1 MKACAVDIAELE
13 GDELTGGDVCQEYK
27 VPSPIIKARR
37 AGVGSAKDGG
47 SIANVGHLYA
57 FGNTEGYYRVKILGV
72 KARGREGRDRPFSH
86 ATGRG
91 WVRGKK
97 GAYYDALRNKKA
109 TVISMIVES
118 FGGNCVDIALAQHD
132 VVGAVHLDL
141 IAVFRIEQHLV
152 ASFDV
157 ADIGTGRNDLGPG
170 QALPDLCRGR
180 AEDAA
185 ATATLAL
192 GVAEFH
198 QDAVVQ
204 HLDGQTIVVERSVL
218 AGHGG

>member
-1 MKACAVDIAELE
+1 MRCRGGIDGLRFTPE
-13 GDELTGGDVCQEYK
+13 GSVRGRGSEVETGG
-27 VPSPIIKARR
+27 
-37 AGVGSAKDGG
+37 
-47 SIANVGHLYA
+47 
-57 FGNTEGYYRVKILGV
+57 
-72 KARGREGRDRPFSH
+72 
-86 ATGRG
+86 
-91 WVRGKK
+91 
-97 GAYYDALRNKKA
+97 AL
-109 TVISMIVES
+109 VES
-118 FGGNCVDIALAQHD
+118 FGGNRVDIALAQHD

-141 IAVFRIEQHLV
+141 IAVFRIEQHLI
-152 ASFDV
+152 ARFDV

-180 AEDAA
+180 DEDAA
-185 ATATLAL
+185 ATAALAL